1 MSTTPPAIKDQTL
14 VTKDA
19 LYSFR
24 KYVVNGLAQIPAN
37 ESRDFN
43 AAEILGADAVKYDM
57 DRLEVQVL
65 VLDNEVGSLT
75 TNFYIEASAVC
86 VVGMTDTGLVR
97 VVNTHTDQLMYWIR
111 IIANLKTA

>member
-1 MSTTPPAIKDQTL
+1 MSTTPPVIKDKTL
-14 VTKDA
+14 ATKEA
-19 LYSFR
+19 LFGFR
-24 KYVVNGLAQIPAN
+24 KYVVNGLVQIPAA

-43 AAEILGADAVKYDM
+43 AAEILGADAAKYDM
-57 DRLEVQVL
+57 DRLEVQVM

-97 VVNTHTDQLMYWIR
+97 VVNTHTDQLIYWVR